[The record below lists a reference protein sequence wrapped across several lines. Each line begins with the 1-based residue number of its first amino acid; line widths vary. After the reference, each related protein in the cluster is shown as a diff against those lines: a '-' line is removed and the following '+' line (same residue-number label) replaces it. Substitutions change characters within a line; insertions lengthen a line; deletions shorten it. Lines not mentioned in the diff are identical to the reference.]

1 MNEVTVTVAANAA
14 CASIQLGATPATGG
28 ISFGTLTFG
37 GAFQLI
43 VSGNVAVGGDG
54 FNSRRGTINF
64 ASGSL
69 LDASI
74 VTLGSSGGTPGT
86 PNLIDM
92 TSGGTL
98 RVDGLSVNAGP
109 VNNWTPGSGT
119 VELQSTNTLPSSV
132 FTSFNNLTIN
142 GGTNSLGVDVSIG
155 GTLSVTSGVFA
166 LGAFNASSVGA
177 VNMTGTSITGT
188 GTLTL
193 AGDVTTNASPTA
205 STISAPINLGGST
218 RTFNVDDTAAIPD
231 LNVTAAISGGGG
243 IIKTGIGSMNLA
255 NAGNSYTGSTTAN
268 QGILRIAAFGGVIP
282 DGSALIVNST
292 LDLNGYS
299 ETVGSLAGSG
309 TVTSNAGA
317 TMTLTAGGDNTST
330 SFSGVIQN
338 GSSTGVSLYKTGT
351 GSLSLSGNNT
361 YSTSTWLLGGTLN
374 INSTSAIGTSALTI
388 FNGTTIG
395 NTSGSA
401 ITLATNNTVT
411 LSGDFSFGGTQD
423 LNLGT
428 GQSLLD
434 QHEV

>member
-1 MNEVTVTVAANAA
+1 MSLILRPYKLFTSVFKKALHHPSITNRVHFFRLILTSAILTLLAFSANAATYYSRQSGNWNSNTTWSLSSGGGSVGAGVFPVAGDIVIIERGYTVTIAANAA

-193 AGDVTTNASPTA
+193 AGDVTTNASATA
-205 STISAPINLGGST
+205 STIGC
-218 RTFNVDDTAAIPD
+218 
-231 LNVTAAISGGGG
+231 
-243 IIKTGIGSMNLA
+243 
-255 NAGNSYTGSTTAN
+255 
-268 QGILRIAAFGGVIP
+268 
-282 DGSALIVNST
+282 
-292 LDLNGYS
+292 
-299 ETVGSLAGSG
+299 
-309 TVTSNAGA
+309 
-317 TMTLTAGGDNTST
+317 
-330 SFSGVIQN
+330 
-338 GSSTGVSLYKTGT
+338 
-351 GSLSLSGNNT
+351 
-361 YSTSTWLLGGTLN
+361 
-374 INSTSAIGTSALTI
+374 
-388 FNGTTIG
+388 
-395 NTSGSA
+395 
-401 ITLATNNTVT
+401 TN
-411 LSGDFSFGGTQD
+411 SFGREHDAHLMLMTQQ
-423 LNLGT
+423 LFLT
-428 GQSLLD
+428 
-434 QHEV
+434 